1 MIDFHT
7 HLPPREMGPAIRSLL
22 ISEIDK
28 LAEHGVFSVGIHP
41 WYSADADIKKQLLN
55 LEKVAKLTNVVAI
68 GEIGLDKS
76 RGASLEKQIE
86 LFEKQVQIAEKNQKP
101 VVIHCVRA
109 WVELLESKKRLN
121 PTTPWAIHGFRGQ
134 FEQAKQLIDN
144 GMYISFGSAILNASD
159 ILQETIRTV
168 PLNRLFIETD
178 EADVSLKY
186 LYTTVSKIKKIKFRN
201 LEEQI
206 NFNFAEFFKKVE
218 SGKWQVS
225 SESL

>member
-22 ISEIDK
+22 ISEVDK
-28 LAEHGVFSVGIHP
+28 LAEQGVFSVGIHP
-41 WYSADADIKKQLLN
+41 WYSADIDIKKQLLD
-55 LEKVAKLTNVVAI
+55 LERIAKLTNVVAI

-86 LFEKQVQIAEKNQKP
+86 LFEKQVQIAEKYQKP

-144 GMYISFGSAILNASD
+144 DMYISFGSAILNASD

-168 PLNRLFIETD
+168 PLNRFFIETD

-206 NFNFAEFFKKVE
+206 NFNFAEFFRKVE
-218 SGKWQVS
+218 SGKWKVS

>member
-7 HLPPREMGPAIRSLL
+7 HLTPREMGTAIRSLL
-22 ISEIDK
+22 ISEADK
-28 LAEHGVFSVGIHP
+28 LTGQGVFSVGIHP
-41 WYSADADIKKQLLN
+41 WYSDSSDINSQLQS
-55 LEKVAKLTNVVAI
+55 LEDISKIVNVIAI

-76 RGASLEKQIE
+76 RGASLEEQIE
-86 LFEKQVQIAEKNQKP
+86 LFEKQVQIAEQNQKP
-101 VVIHCVRA
+101 VIIHCVRA
-109 WVELLESKKRLN
+109 WTELLESKKRLN

-134 FEQAKQLIDN
+134 SEQAKQLVDS
-144 GMYISFGSAILNASD
+144 GMYISFGSAILNASE

-186 LYTTVSKIKKIKFRN
+186 LYTTVSKIKKINFRN

-206 NFNFAEFFKKVE
+206 NFNFTEFFKKVE

-225 SESL
+225 GESL